1 MYDVTNGKLQ
11 SLHNNIFQEDGGKSE
26 ITKFKIDKRHRKAYV
41 ANSQGQVF
49 VVRQKEIMGF
59 ICHKTEPIRQCSF
72 PNYNA

>member
-1 MYDVTNGKLQ
+1 MVKKHDVRMYDVTNGKLQ

-49 VVRQKEIMGF
+49 VVNCQSGVIIKNV
-59 ICHKTEPIRQCSF
+59 T
-72 PNYNA
+72 